1 MGRRPLALPARI
13 GWALELLDLA
23 PADQVLEF
31 GCGPGVAALAI
42 AERLPAGCITAIDR
56 SATAISRARA
66 RNADHLESGRLML
79 EQVPLAKFRSDR
91 HFDKAF
97 GVNVNLV
104 WTTCADAECQVLQ
117 KVLVPSGVVHLVYDV
132 PADRD
137 CDVTHRVAATLG
149 QHGFAATTSRGATPS
164 LVCITGRP
172 ST

>member
-1 MGRRPLALPARI
+1 
-13 GWALELLDLA
+13 
-23 PADQVLEF
+23 
-31 GCGPGVAALAI
+31 
-42 AERLPAGCITAIDR
+42 
-56 SATAISRARA
+56 
-66 RNADHLESGRLML
+66 ML

-117 KVLVPSGVVHLVYDV
+117 KILAPSGVLHLVYDLS
-132 PADRD
+132 ADRD
-137 CDVTHRVAATLG
+137 CDVTYRVAATLD
-149 QHGFAATTSRGATPS
+149 QHGLAATTSRGPTPS